1 MQPDGSVVGLLD
13 DSRTYIKSL
22 IPLLFVKHRIEM
34 ASEIKTEGLDTFSSN
49 KPERSLGYD
58 QR

>member
-22 IPLLFVKHRIEM
+22 IPLLFVKHRIEI
-34 ASEIKTEGLDTFSSN
+34 ASEIKSEGLDTFSSTN
-49 KPERSLGYD
+49 PKGAWI
-58 QR
+58 